1 MPETTQVLDYQEGEV
16 YSYQFPYRGMKGILI
31 NGVYN
36 TSSAADIGGFYP
48 IHFDKGTYEEE
59 RLAYMEHDY
68 YEVEGVEV
76 TAEEFYRYTEALRN
90 NLGDGLAEI
99 RYYGAAEERLDYR
112 KSMGEEDNSGVY
124 LEFDRVQEEEANGI
138 QVTLKGDADRVYL
151 ILWQKDGFSYSIYG
165 EEGIPIEEAAEWLE
179 GWIR

>member
-36 TSSAADIGGFYP
+36 TSSAADIGGFYR

-59 RLAYMEHDY
+59 RLAYLEHDY

-90 NLGDGLAEI
+90 MENAEAI
-99 RYYGAAEERLDYR
+99 
-112 KSMGEEDNSGVY
+112 N
-124 LEFDRVQEEEANGI
+124 FEEELIEKN
-138 QVTLKGDADRVYL
+138 LKPATFFPSHLYL
-151 ILWQKDGFSYSIYG
+151 
-165 EEGIPIEEAAEWLE
+165 
-179 GWIR
+179 R